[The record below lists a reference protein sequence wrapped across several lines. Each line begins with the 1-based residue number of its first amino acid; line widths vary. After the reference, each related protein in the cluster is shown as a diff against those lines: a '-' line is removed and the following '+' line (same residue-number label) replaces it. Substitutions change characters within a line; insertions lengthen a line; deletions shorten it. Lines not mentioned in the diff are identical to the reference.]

1 MLNEI
6 ILIIFFY
13 VIFAYSVII
22 HEVFHGYMA
31 LWLGDPTAKYAG
43 RLTMNPLSHIDP
55 FLTVILPIVMIF
67 TLGIAFG
74 GAKPVPYNPYNLRN
88 QKWGPTWVA
97 MAGPASNIV
106 IAIFFTIVAK
116 LTVLPLAIKVDII
129 NNLRQAD
136 WSALAT
142 VVAGSPATIL
152 FAICAMA
159 IFWNILLAIF
169 NLIPFPPLDGSKLL
183 FALLPIKTE
192 IAAIL
197 EQYGFIL
204 LFVFVF
210 LFVGPLSLLLNF
222 FWQLFFTLSL

>member
-1 MLNEI
+1 MLNDI

-13 VIFAYSVII
+13 AIFAYSVII
-22 HEVFHGYMA
+22 HEVAHGYMA
-31 LWLGDPTAKYAG
+31 LLLGDPTAKYAG
-43 RLTMNPLSHIDP
+43 RLTANPLKHIDP
-55 FLTVILPIVMIF
+55 FLTVILPLVMIF

-97 MAGPASNIV
+97 LAGPASNIIIV
-106 IAIFFTIVAK
+106 IFFTILAK
-116 LTVLPLAIKVDII
+116 LVSLPTALKVDII

-142 VVAGSPATIL
+142 VVQGSPATIL
-152 FAICAMA
+152 FTICTMA
-159 IFWNILLAIF
+159 IFWNVLIAIF

-183 FALLPIKTE
+183 FALLPIKME
-192 IAAIL
+192 IVAIL